1 MMAIKKKSVE
11 LIDQKISYTI
21 NPISY
26 KVVRFY
32 PEHMTVDVM
41 VEEDGVKKGMQKL
54 PFAHLPK
61 EIKKLIKPN

>member
-1 MMAIKKKSVE
+1 MAVKKKSVE

-21 NPISY
+21 KPLFY
-26 KVVRFY
+26 KVLRFY

-41 VEEDGVKKGMQKL
+41 VEEDGVKKGMQKI

-61 EIKKLIKPN
+61 EIKRIIKPN

>member
-1 MMAIKKKSVE
+1 MAVKKKSVE

-21 NPISY
+21 APLFY
-26 KVVRFY
+26 KVLRFY
-32 PEHMTVDVM
+32 PETMTVDVM
-41 VEEDGVKKGMQKL
+41 IEENGAKKGMQKL